1 MNFTTDNTQRHAILP
16 TGGLAAP
23 QDAANLNLRGV
34 AAWDA
39 GKADFSGVAVS
50 QDDSLTGKVHGRFY
64 GPDAA
69 EVGGVFGLQNSDKSQ
84 TLIGGFGGKRE

>member
-1 MNFTTDNTQRHAILP
+1 M
-16 TGGLAAP
+16 
-23 QDAANLNLRGV
+23 
-34 AAWDA
+34 
-39 GKADFSGVAVS
+39 AVS